1 LPPRSRDDLASTGSN
16 PELKS
21 PLPQPPPDVT
31 HLDIYVRL
39 KPSPL
44 AESHEGGMEIAS
56 AKWQELEP
64 RWKAIL
70 GLEATID
77 TLRISM
83 EGVRAE
89 MEASLKRMLTGE
101 EKLNALSNDVVQWN
115 KAKSRVHF
123 ALPKAKE
130 FIHRAIWA
138 KGTPERKRL
147 DEFFKNPIG
156 AHLPLPEI
164 DQVLEELEFWRK
176 DLQVLSG
183 QGVTVYQECKSISA
197 DVEVALRTLQRNAA
211 ARPAKKKGATGAKG
225 KASF

>member
-1 LPPRSRDDLASTGSN
+1 MSVSEQ
-16 PELKS
+16 PES
-21 PLPQPPPDVT
+21 GEPEV
-31 HLDIYVRL
+31 
-39 KPSPL
+39 
-44 AESHEGGMEIAS
+44 AS

-164 DQVLEELEFWRK
+164 DKVLEELEFWRK

-197 DVEVALRTLQRNAA
+197 DVESALRNLQRNAA

-225 KASF
+225 KGSF